1 MLAPNQPLDF
11 EQTFAAHFQGMT
23 AAPVTAAT
31 LLDVRERLLNRI
43 SEFLDATSRAFLES
57 VEREV
62 PDFDLIE
69 LPPPSYPAC
78 VESSPTWFNAQQRS
92 AHRTTVD

>member
-1 MLAPNQPLDF
+1 
-11 EQTFAAHFQGMT
+11 MT
-23 AAPVTAAT
+23 AAPGTAAS

-43 SEFLDATSRAFLES
+43 TEFLDATSRAFLES

-69 LPPPSYPAC
+69 LPHAADYDRLTA
-78 VESSPTWFNAQQRS
+78 VLVNRRS
-92 AHRTTVD
+92 T